1 VPQAARQRTWTTPE
15 QVTVRLRRQW
25 EKGTFLTAFA
35 SGHPF
40 QPLGVP
46 LRGPGASEIAGNFAD
61 VADWADQ
68 WQRVD
73 PALLRIEHT
82 RVGGR
87 AIGSNMIPCR
97 AWVDGYDE
105 LWTLLGVRRA
115 VWRFTELAAATGE
128 QCPRIQPWLVS
139 HPMRVLRLEACWP
152 EIVGTVRWIDE
163 RQRPGMY
170 LRQVDVPGVDTK
182 FIEQHRGV
190 LADLLDLQLGAGRA
204 DPAVPRS
211 DFAGRYRFASKPQ
224 YVRCRL
230 PGAGESLGW
239 ATCTEFS
246 LRADEFAAAPPGISS
261 VVIVENEITYLAFPL
276 RAGTMVIFGGGYAV
290 TALESLGWL
299 ADTDLVY
306 WGDIDTHGFAIL
318 NRLRRRLGHVRS
330 MLMDRATLLA
340 HRRQWVR
347 EPNPVNATL
356 EMLDPQEAAL
366 YQDLCCDVLGPS
378 VRLEQERIRYAL
390 IEQAAGSGHSQNV
403 DGDRE
408 VFIPR

>member
-1 VPQAARQRTWTTPE
+1 MAQAARQRTWTTPE
-15 QVTVRLRRQW
+15 QVTARLRRQW
-25 EKGTFLTAFA
+25 EAGTFLTAFA
-35 SGHPF
+35 SGQEF
-40 QPLGVP
+40 QPLDVP

-61 VADWADQ
+61 VADWAGQ

-97 AWVDGYDE
+97 AWVDSYDQ
-105 LWTLLGVRRA
+105 LWALLGVNRA
-115 VWRFTELAAATGE
+115 VRRFTELARATGE
-128 QCPRIQPWLVS
+128 QCPRIRPWLVS

-163 RQRPGMY
+163 QQQPGMY

-190 LADLLDLQLGAGRA
+190 LADLLDLQLDAGRT

-211 DFAGRYRFASKPQ
+211 DFAGRYRFARKPQ

-230 PGAGESLGW
+230 PGAGQSLGW
-239 ATCTEFS
+239 TACTEFS

-261 VVIVENEITYLAFPL
+261 VVIVENEVTYLAFPL
-276 RAGTMVIFGGGYAV
+276 RTGTMVIFGGGYAV

-299 ADTDLVY
+299 ADTGLVY

-340 HRRQWVR
+340 HRHQWVR
-347 EPNPVNATL
+347 EPNPVNTTL
-356 EMLDPQEAAL
+356 EMLDPHEAAV

-378 VRLEQERIRYAL
+378 VRLEQERIRYSL
-390 IEQAAGSGHSQNV
+390 IEQAATAPGVTGHLQSGA
-403 DGDRE
+403 
-408 VFIPR
+408 

>member
-1 VPQAARQRTWTTPE
+1 MPQAAGRRTWTTPG
-15 QVTVRLRRQW
+15 QVTARLRRQW
-25 EKGTFLTAFA
+25 ETGTFLNAFA

-40 QPLGVP
+40 QPLGIP

-61 VADWADQ
+61 VADWAEQ
-68 WQRVD
+68 WQRAD
-73 PALLRIEHT
+73 AALLRIEHR

-97 AWVDGYDE
+97 AWVDSYGQ
-105 LWTLLGVRRA
+105 LWTLLGVKPA
-115 VWRFTELAAATGE
+115 VRRFTELADATRE
-128 QCPRIQPWLVS
+128 QCPRILPWLVA
-139 HPMRVLRLEACWP
+139 HPMRVLRLEPCWL
-152 EIVGTVRWIDE
+152 EIAATVRWIDE
-163 RQRPGMY
+163 QQRPGMY

-190 LADLLDLQLGAGRA
+190 LADLLDLQLDAGRA

-211 DFAGRYRFASKPQ
+211 DFAGHYRFASKPQ

-239 ATCTEFS
+239 ARCTEFS
-246 LRADEFAAAPPGISS
+246 LRAGEFAAAPPGISS
-261 VVIVENEITYLAFPL
+261 VAIVENEITYLAFPL

-318 NRLRRRLGHVRS
+318 NQLRRRLSHVRS

-340 HRRQWVR
+340 HRRQWVQ
-347 EPNPVNATL
+347 EPNPVKTTL
-356 EMLDPQEAAL
+356 EMLDPHEAGL
-366 YQDLCCDVLGPS
+366 YRDLCCDVLGPS
-378 VRLEQERIRYAL
+378 VRLEQERIRYSL
-390 IEQAAGSGHSQNV
+390 IEQATAS
-403 DGDRE
+403 
-408 VFIPR
+408 